1 MKAVRQRVNIGRKIP
16 DLSVHFPNLLLGD
29 RLLKPEALPQ
39 DTEMQTEQ
47 RNPLA
52 NVVVKLA
59 GDSGLLFLVR
69 FD

>member
-1 MKAVRQRVNIGRKIP
+1 M
-16 DLSVHFPNLLLGD
+16 
-29 RLLKPEALPQ
+29 LKPKPLPQ
-39 DTEMQTEQ
+39 DTEMHTEQ

-52 NVVVKLA
+52 NIIVKLA

>member
-1 MKAVRQRVNIGRKIP
+1 MHTQ
-16 DLSVHFPNLLLGD
+16 
-29 RLLKPEALPQ
+29 
-39 DTEMQTEQ
+39 Q

-69 FD
+69 FDQLLTVARAASASFRSVMSTLVPM

>member
-1 MKAVRQRVNIGRKIP
+1 M
-16 DLSVHFPNLLLGD
+16 H
-29 RLLKPEALPQ
+29 
-39 DTEMQTEQ
+39 TEQ